1 MTWENTD
8 VEKSLY
14 SAQKP
19 YSPTCKRKSECRKT
33 LRRNTELEDLG
44 SAQLSLS
51 ACPQQSAAILPDSP
65 CLPFSPGSSLIALFG
80 CDSALYLSV
89 TCSLLSRSL
98 GWSEALMCSE
108 HRLQVF
114 PHTLPSH
121 TDLSSSALFG
131 SGNPAGQIFWKLSP
145 YNLVITGGQL
155 CCPALVWGIRHW
167 LLLVW
172 G

>member
-19 YSPTCKRKSECRKT
+19 YSPTCKRKSECQKT

-51 ACPQQSAAILPDSP
+51 AGHQQSAAILPDSACP
-65 CLPFSPGSSLIALFG
+65 PSSLGSSLITLFG
-80 CDSALYLSV
+80 CDSASYPSM
-89 TCSLLSRSL
+89 TCSLLSTSL
-98 GWSEALMCSE
+98 GWREALMSSE
-108 HRLQVF
+108 HCLQVF

-121 TDLSSSALFG
+121 TDLSSFAQFG
-131 SGNPAGQIFWKLSP
+131 SGNLAQQIFWKLSP

-155 CCPALVWGIRHW
+155 T
-167 LLLVW
+167 LLLSL
-172 G
+172 GLGN